1 MKRNCFLRRHS
12 TVIANEAE
20 QQQLADELH
29 QLDDDFYF
37 IAHCNIGGEFM
48 SDEAIARIQNIACYH
63 WTRTLDDT
71 AGISN
76 EERVRKD
83 RQPISTLPVQ
93 EPMLADKEEH
103 IIYRDNKINVQN
115 MTILKLKNRPSFITE
130 EKFTISVFDAVRL
143 PKKIAI
149 RLMNILCRPL

>member
-1 MKRNCFLRRHS
+1 MLKREKEIAFLRRHR
-12 TVIANEAE
+12 TIIANEAE
-20 QQQLADELH
+20 QQQLSDELH

-37 IAHCNIGGEFM
+37 IAHCNVGGEFM
-48 SDEAIARIQNIACYH
+48 SDEAIARIQHIARYH

-83 RQPISTLPVQ
+83 RQPISALPVQ

-115 MTILKLKNRPSFITE
+115 MMILKLKNQPSFITE
-130 EKFTISVFDAVRL
+130 GNLQSLYSTRYAYRRRSL
-143 PKKIAI
+143 
-149 RLMNILCRPL
+149 

>member
-1 MKRNCFLRRHS
+1 
-12 TVIANEAE
+12 
-20 QQQLADELH
+20 
-29 QLDDDFYF
+29 
-37 IAHCNIGGEFM
+37 M
-48 SDEAIARIQNIACYH
+48 SDEAIARIQHIARYH

-83 RQPISTLPVQ
+83 RQPISALPVQ

-103 IIYRDNKINVQN
+103 IIYRDNKNKRSEYDDFKVKEP
-115 MTILKLKNRPSFITE
+115 TFLYNRG
-130 EKFTISVFDAVRL
+130 KFTISVFDAVRL

-149 RLMNILCRPL
+149 RLMSILCRPL

>member
-1 MKRNCFLRRHS
+1 
-12 TVIANEAE
+12 
-20 QQQLADELH
+20 
-29 QLDDDFYF
+29 
-37 IAHCNIGGEFM
+37 M
-48 SDEAIARIQNIACYH
+48 SDEAIARIQHIARYH

-83 RQPISTLPVQ
+83 RQPISALPVQ

-115 MTILKLKNRPSFITE
+115 MMILKLKNQPSFITE
-130 EKFTISVFDAVRL
+130 GKFTISVFDAVRL

-149 RLMNILCRPL
+149 RLMSILCRPL